1 MHDVL
6 FIFGYEP
13 ALQREHEI
21 EPDLDEIVPFSHG
34 IHDEFVILKCVP
46 AGQL

>member
-6 FIFGYEP
+6 FTFGYLP
-13 ALQREHEI
+13 ASQGEHEI

-34 IHDEFVILKCVP
+34 IHDEFVILK
-46 AGQL
+46 